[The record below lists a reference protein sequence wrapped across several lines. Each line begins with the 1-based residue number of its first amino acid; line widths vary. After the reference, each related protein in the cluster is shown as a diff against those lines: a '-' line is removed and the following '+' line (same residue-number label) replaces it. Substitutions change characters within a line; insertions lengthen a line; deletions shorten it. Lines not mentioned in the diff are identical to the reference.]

1 MQRHVTHTL
10 ATGFAIFS
18 MFFGAGNVV
27 FPLFIGQTAK
37 SQIFFAVFGLL
48 LTAVAVPFIGLLSMT
63 LFDGKYRDFFCRL
76 GSFPGYILEVM
87 ILLIIG
93 PFGAL
98 PRCIVLAESS
108 LHVYLPFLSL
118 PSFSIIACIVIFFC
132 AWQRSFLLDILGY
145 VLTPILLFLL
155 FLIIGIG
162 FFSIPPSPPLEEAS
176 LALFFQG
183 LKTGYHT
190 MDLLGAFF
198 FSSIVLL
205 CLKKEIGVAKT
216 ADYKHVIY
224 LAVRAGIIGMSLLSL
239 IYIGLTLV
247 ASRASPILID
257 VPQEELMGRIALELL
272 GKKLGIVASIAV
284 ALACL
289 TTAIA
294 LAAVFAE
301 FIYEDVLRKKLHWTA
316 SLGITLFITFIVTTW
331 RFEGISHFLSP
342 ILLVCYPSLIT
353 LSFCNLA
360 YKLYGFRPVK
370 GPVFVVFLLSLL
382 AYFF

>member
-1 MQRHVTHTL
+1 
-10 ATGFAIFS
+10 

-162 FFSIPPSPPLEEAS
+162 FFPFPL
-176 LALFFQG
+176 LPL
-183 LKTGYHT
+183 
-190 MDLLGAFF
+190 
-198 FSSIVLL
+198 
-205 CLKKEIGVAKT
+205 LKKRVSPFSFKGSKR
-216 ADYKHVIY
+216 D
-224 LAVRAGIIGMSLLSL
+224 IIPW
-239 IYIGLTLV
+239 IF
-247 ASRASPILID
+247 
-257 VPQEELMGRIALELL
+257 L
-272 GKKLGIVASIAV
+272 GPFS
-284 ALACL
+284 
-289 TTAIA
+289 
-294 LAAVFAE
+294 F
-301 FIYEDVLRKKLHWTA
+301 H
-316 SLGITLFITFIVTTW
+316 
-331 RFEGISHFLSP
+331 P
-342 ILLVCYPSLIT
+342 
-353 LSFCNLA
+353 LSFSA
-360 YKLYGFRPVK
+360 
-370 GPVFVVFLLSLL
+370 
-382 AYFF
+382 